1 MEKLAQFIPYILMV
15 CGAIIAF
22 LSFTTQQD
30 TTKGYIG
37 LAFIALGAFRL
48 YQRNQMNK

>member
-1 MEKLAQFIPYILMV
+1 MEKLSQFIPYILMI
-15 CGAIIAF
+15 CGALIAF
-22 LSFTTQQD
+22 LSFTTQND

-48 YQRNQMNK
+48 YQRSQINK